1 MTKQVILIFTLFIVG
16 QKIFGQSDM
25 FTSENLPF
33 INEGCTEIAP
43 KYPGGHKPMT
53 RLFANNVKYIKTTK
67 GHQNGEVIITFKAD
81 TLGNTTDIKVAKSF
95 QANFDQEAIRLIRLL
110 KGWTPATI
118 NGEKT
123 TYYLSQPLIF
133 RTEKT
138 HKVQPYTY
146 TCRKYPLRY

>member
-1 MTKQVILIFTLFIVG
+1 MTKHVILIITLFIVG

-33 INEGCTEIAP
+33 INGGCIEIAP
-43 KYPGGHKPMT
+43 NYPGGHKALE
-53 RLFANNVKYIKTTK
+53 RFFANNVKYLKTTK
-67 GHQNGEVIITFKAD
+67 GQNGEVIITFKVD

-95 QANFDQEAIRLIRLL
+95 QPNFDQEAIRLIRLL

-118 NGEKT
+118 NGKKT

-133 RTEKT
+133 RTDKT
-138 HKVQPYTY
+138 HKVQPN
-146 TCRKYPLRY
+146 TCRKFPLRY